1 MNNYLSWGHQLREL
15 INMDNSKNTPK
26 KIFWVLL
33 IFVVFSIVGSFSF
46 GFFLGAIPNNTQ
58 PTSTFNFSSLIS
70 SIERYIE
77 DDTIDPALFTE
88 VWEAISAKYVDQ
100 PVSQKTLFYGALAG
114 LVDSLGDPYSSYLD
128 PDETVVFN
136 QELNGTFEGI
146 GTEIG
151 IKNNLLT
158 IIAPLPDTPAARA
171 GLKAGDSILKID
183 DEETIDLR
191 IDQAVRLIRGPK
203 GSVVVLTVVSKG
215 ENEAREVSI
224 VREVIKIDSVSWE
237 MLDNNIAYI
246 EIVHFD
252 SNTDENFKKIANEI
266 IVANPDGLIIDVRNN
281 PGGFLDSVVA
291 IAGVLLKEEVIVI
304 EASGNERSEIKSTTS
319 PKLGEIEIVVLVNG
333 GSASASEIL
342 AGALQ
347 DYDRAIILGE
357 QTFGKGSVQDFEE
370 FRDGSSLKLTV
381 SKWLTPK
388 GRSINEDGITPDIEV
403 PFTDEDYNNDL
414 DPQLDAAVAL
424 ILE

>member
-1 MNNYLSWGHQLREL
+1 N
-15 INMDNSKNTPK
+15 K
-26 KIFWVLL
+26 
-33 IFVVFSIVGSFSF
+33 
-46 GFFLGAIPNNTQ
+46 
-58 PTSTFNFSSLIS
+58 
-70 SIERYIE
+70 
-77 DDTIDPALFTE
+77 
-88 VWEAISAKYVDQ
+88 
-100 PVSQKTLFYGALAG
+100 
-114 LVDSLGDPYSSYLD
+114 
-128 PDETVVFN
+128 
-136 QELNGTFEGI
+136 ELNGTFEGI

-171 GLKAGDSILKID
+171 GLKAGDTILKID

-252 SNTDENFKKIANEI
+252 SNTDENFKIIANEI